1 MLTSKQAQCI
11 KLMIENPKIKGK
23 ELAET
28 LNVSQKTISQ
38 WKNKNTEFQEAYN
51 SLIRS
56 TLQYAAAKALNKE
69 IELTDSQ
76 NEMVAYLASKDL
88 LDRAGFNPVEKIE
101 QEIDAEIKVTID
113 YGDESAPEGD

>member
-1 MLTSKQAQCI
+1 MLNSKQAQCI

-38 WKNKNTEFQEAYN
+38 WKNKNTEFQEEYN
-51 SLIRS
+51 ALIRS

-113 YGDESAPEGD
+113 YGDSDETM